1 MQLAIDAA
9 PASAVPRRFLMA
21 APWWGMAAGAL
32 LLVDATA
39 LLQSRWHPATLAA
52 THAFT
57 LGVLGNL
64 LFGSLL
70 QFLPAAAGV
79 RPHGAA
85 GGGPLC
91 LLLNAGVLALTAGL
105 YLAQTVL
112 LRCAV
117 GLLAVAFALFAAMT
131 GPGLVTACGQRLL
144 RAGLGAAL
152 LGALIAATGGVL
164 LALALSG
171 WPLAPWPLPLLADAH
186 AAWGVAGWVLLTLGA
201 VSRVVMPMFL
211 GTAATP
217 PGVQTAW
224 TAATLLALASASSI
238 LLADGSAIALRLAVA
253 GAVLAFT
260 GTALYQQRRPAPS
273 RNGPLRAGWRSGL
286 LALTAFALVLPWQLR
301 GDLLAGVLGIAVALP
316 LLAVGMQLEIV
327 AFLGWI
333 DLHRRCGRGR
343 RVPGV
348 HQLLP
353 DAHKWRVLISFLA
366 AVPLQLA
373 AVMRPSTGLAR
384 AAGVAIMVSYALLWH
399 TLRGV
404 GRRSARFLRRATA

>member
-1 MQLAIDAA
+1 MPLALDAA
-9 PASAVPRRFLMA
+9 PAPAVPRRFLMA

-32 LLVDATA
+32 LIADGTV

-79 RPHGAA
+79 RLHGAA
-85 GGGPLC
+85 GGGLLC

-105 YLAQTVL
+105 YRVQATL
-112 LRCAV
+112 LTCAAC
-117 GLLAVAFALFAAMT
+117 LLAAAFALFAIMT

-152 LGALIAATGGVL
+152 LAALATATGGVL
-164 LALALSG
+164 LALTLAG
-171 WPLAPWPLPLLADAH
+171 WPVSPWTLPLLADAH
-186 AAWGVAGWVLLTLGA
+186 AAWGTAGWVLLTLGA

-211 GTAATP
+211 GTMATP
-217 PGVQTAW
+217 PGVQTSW
-224 TAATLLALASASSI
+224 TVATLLALASASSI
-238 LLADGSAIALRLAVA
+238 LLVDGSAIPLRLAVA

-260 GTALYQQRRPAPS
+260 GTALYQQRRTAPS
-273 RNGPLRAGWRSGL
+273 RNAALRACWRSGL
-286 LALTAFALVLPWQLR
+286 LALTAFALVLPWQLH
-301 GDLLAGVLGIAVALP
+301 GDLLAGVLGITVALP

-333 DLHRRCGRGR
+333 DLHRRCGRGT

-353 DAHKWRVLISFLA
+353 DADKWRVLIAFLA

-373 AVMRPSTGLAR
+373 AVLRPSTGLAR
-384 AAGVAIMVSYALLWH
+384 VAGMALLVSYALLWH
-399 TLRGV
+399 TLSGV
-404 GRRSARFLRRATA
+404 RRRSARFLRRATT

>member
-1 MQLAIDAA
+1 MRLAIDAA
-9 PASAVPRRFLMA
+9 PAPGVPRRFLLA
-21 APWWGMAAGAL
+21 APWWGMAVGML
-32 LLVDATA
+32 LLVDGTG

-79 RPHGAA
+79 RLRGAG

-91 LLLNAGVLALTAGL
+91 LLLNTGVLALTTGL

-112 LRCAV
+112 LTCAA
-117 GLLAVAFALFAAMT
+117 GLLAAAFALFAVMT
-131 GPGLVTACGQRLL
+131 GPGLLTACGQHLL
-144 RAGLGAAL
+144 RAGLAAAL
-152 LGALIAATGGVL
+152 LAALATATGGVL
-164 LALALSG
+164 LALALAG
-171 WPLAPWPLPLLADAH
+171 WRVAPWPLPLLADAH

-211 GTAATP
+211 GTATTP
-217 PGVQTAW
+217 PRLQLLW
-224 TAATLLALASASSI
+224 TGATLLALGAASAI
-238 LLADGSAIALRLAVA
+238 LLSGGAPLPLRLGVSAA
-253 GAVLAFT
+253 TLAFT
-260 GTALYQQRRPAPS
+260 ATALHLQCGAAPA
-273 RNGPLRAGWRSGL
+273 RNAPLRAWWRSGL
-286 LALTAFALVLPWQLR
+286 LALTAFALVLPWQPH
-301 GDLLAGVLGIAVALP
+301 GDLLAGVLGIVVALP
-316 LLAVGMQLEIV
+316 LLAIGMQLEIV

-333 DLHRRCGRGR
+333 DLHRHCGRGT

-348 HQLLP
+348 HQLMA
-353 DAHKWRVLISFLA
+353 DADKWRVLIAFLA
-366 AVPLQLA
+366 AAPVQLA

-384 AAGVAIMVSYALLWH
+384 AAGVALLISYALLWH

-404 GRRSARFLRRATA
+404 RQRSVRFLRRATA